1 MTRRARAAI
10 AASLVAITAGAWSAG
25 PTHKPTGT
33 PAPAPRAS
41 AAAASASAS
50 AAASAPV
57 EFAGTFAT
65 GTTYVGDMFYDA
77 RALKTWRP
85 VKDVQPGA
93 NVAWTVR
100 WDNIDQFP
108 ALKTAAGQ
116 ARTQRFRFR
125 VGIAEDAVDGDVPLR
140 GPQRRAGRSAIGTD
154 ADTASAAGEAPT
166 LTGGHRRSAK
176 IRR

>member
-125 VGIAEDAVDGDVPLR
+125 VVKADIVSGSPKMPWMATYHCEVLSAEPVAAPHGQTQHQQQAKPR
-140 GPQRRAGRSAIGTD
+140 G
-154 ADTASAAGEAPT
+154 
-166 LTGGHRRSAK
+166 
-176 IRR
+176 

>member
-1 MTRRARAAI
+1 MTRRARAVV
-10 AASLVAITAGAWSAG
+10 AASLVAITAGAWSAS
-25 PTHKPTGT
+25 PTHKSTST

-41 AAAASASAS
+41 AAAASAPAS
-50 AAASAPV
+50 AAAAAPV

-65 GTTYVGDMFYDA
+65 GTTYVGEVFYDA

-85 VKDVQPGA
+85 VKDVQPGT

-125 VGIAEDAVDGDVPLR
+125 VVKTDIVSGSPKMPWMATYHCELLGAEPVAVPSAQTLHQQQQAK
-140 GPQRRAGRSAIGTD
+140 PRR
-154 ADTASAAGEAPT
+154 
-166 LTGGHRRSAK
+166 
-176 IRR
+176 

>member
-85 VKDVQPGA
+85 VKDVQPGN

-125 VGIAEDAVDGDVPLR
+125 VVKTDIVSGSPQLPWMATYHCEVLSAEPV
-140 GPQRRAGRSAIGTD
+140 
-154 ADTASAAGEAPT
+154 AAPSAPT
-166 LTGGHRRSAK
+166 QTPHQQQAK
-176 IRR
+176 PRH

>member
-100 WDNIDQFP
+100 WDYIDQFP

-125 VGIAEDAVDGDVPLR
+125 VVKADIVSGSPKMPWMATYHCEVLSAEPV
-140 GPQRRAGRSAIGTD
+140 
-154 ADTASAAGEAPT
+154 AAPSAPT
-166 LTGGHRRSAK
+166 QTPHQQQAK
-176 IRR
+176 PRH

>member
-125 VGIAEDAVDGDVPLR
+125 VVKTDIVSGSPKMPWMATYHCEVLSAEPV
-140 GPQRRAGRSAIGTD
+140 
-154 ADTASAAGEAPT
+154 AAPSEPT
-166 LTGGHRRSAK
+166 QTPHQQQAK
-176 IRR
+176 PRH

>member
-85 VKDVQPGA
+85 VKDVQPGN

-125 VGIAEDAVDGDVPLR
+125 VVKADIVSGSPKMPWMATYHCEVLSAEPV
-140 GPQRRAGRSAIGTD
+140 
-154 ADTASAAGEAPT
+154 AAPSAPT
-166 LTGGHRRSAK
+166 QTPHQQQAK
-176 IRR
+176 PRH

>member
-85 VKDVQPGA
+85 VKDVQPGN

-125 VGIAEDAVDGDVPLR
+125 VVKTDIVSGSPKMPWMATYHCEVLAAEPVAAPHGQTQHQQQAKPR
-140 GPQRRAGRSAIGTD
+140 G
-154 ADTASAAGEAPT
+154 
-166 LTGGHRRSAK
+166 
-176 IRR
+176 

>member
-125 VGIAEDAVDGDVPLR
+125 VVKADIVSGSPKMPWMATYHCEVLAAEPLAA
-140 GPQRRAGRSAIGTD
+140 PQAQTQH
-154 ADTASAAGEAPT
+154 PQP
-166 LTGGHRRSAK
+166 AK
-176 IRR
+176 PKR

>member
-125 VGIAEDAVDGDVPLR
+125 VVKTDIVSGSPQLPWMATYHCEVLAAEPVAA
-140 GPQRRAGRSAIGTD
+140 PQAQTQTQHQQQAKPRR
-154 ADTASAAGEAPT
+154 
-166 LTGGHRRSAK
+166 
-176 IRR
+176 

>member
-125 VGIAEDAVDGDVPLR
+125 VVKADIVSGSPKMPWMATYHCEVLSAEPV
-140 GPQRRAGRSAIGTD
+140 
-154 ADTASAAGEAPT
+154 AAPSAPT
-166 LTGGHRRSAK
+166 QTPHQQQAK
-176 IRR
+176 PRH

>member
-1 MTRRARAAI
+1 MTRRARAVV

-125 VGIAEDAVDGDVPLR
+125 VVKADIVSGSPKMPWMATYHCEVLSAEPV
-140 GPQRRAGRSAIGTD
+140 
-154 ADTASAAGEAPT
+154 AAPSAPT
-166 LTGGHRRSAK
+166 QTPHQQQAK
-176 IRR
+176 PRH